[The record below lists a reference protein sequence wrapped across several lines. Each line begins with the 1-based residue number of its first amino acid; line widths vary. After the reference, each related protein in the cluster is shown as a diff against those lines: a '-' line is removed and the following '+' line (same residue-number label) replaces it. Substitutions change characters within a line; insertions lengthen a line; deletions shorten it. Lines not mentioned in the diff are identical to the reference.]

1 MNETSSATFETSK
14 STLEDLLSI
23 NIVGIEKFIEHDGYA
38 ESIPTELPCHYRFSI
53 VLRDYAT
60 NHPVSFL
67 YYPENMDE
75 SIKELRTL
83 TLIRQKSQK
92 LPVLSCLQA
101 ICGTASEANFDGI
114 YHISN
119 RTGWIR
125 DNQSWIYLTSGYGI
139 DKDGERSDC
148 RSLASNGY
156 LFYDKMRTPKD
167 TYMQI
172 LEILKQAPGE
182 LYPIFSCALLSLM
195 QPLKGTALPY
205 STPGCMISGKTQT
218 GKTEL
223 AIHVGRILT
232 DRSGNLRNT
241 FILQDSLKKYKQDYS
256 SLSDCTNILDD
267 NRKSGSYDIQNKS
280 TTVMDDIL
288 RSFYLDNHGVAL
300 PIITGEANSFYRM
313 SESWNNRLIQVFFN
327 FDAESL
333 DNRRSII
340 RSLKTENPLLFRT
353 GYCYFIQYLACN
365 MDNGAL
371 HALTRE
377 VVDEFTNSFP
387 VGDNAS
393 YRQQDNFMLSYW
405 ALKVYLTYGVSID
418 AISDDTKKALLLT
431 YIEILKNGFE
441 KQMTLSPLQY
451 TYGILLSVIKN
462 MKITCASDGERLYP
476 DHRHEYTD
484 TCYCDDSIF
493 DRTYKPKFAVAQLKD
508 YAHTIF
514 IDNRIGS
521 NGVFIE
527 DCYKIENYRNSSRKR
542 TLLVLKRNDFEA
554 AYETALSC
562 TGNFVPHAQLVPFK
576 HFIKNLKEYNVLLG
590 EPRNDSEKNRL
601 NYSLDYPCIYFN
613 KFNANISL
621 SKEKVY
627 VLSLPK
633 DLINQVLNHTLKNS
647 SPNEYGFNEHESQT
661 DWLRE
666 MKNTGRMLAY
676 LE

>member
-75 SIKELRTL
+75 SLKELRTL

-92 LPVLSCLQA
+92 LPVLSCLQT
-101 ICGTASEANFDGI
+101 ICDTASSTDFDGI

-119 RTGWIR
+119 HTGWIR
-125 DNQSWIYLTSGYGI
+125 DNHSWIYLTSGYGI
-139 DKDGERSDC
+139 DKAGERGDC

-172 LEILKQAPGE
+172 LEILNQAPGE
-182 LYPIFSCALLSLM
+182 LYPIFCCALLSLM

-223 AIHVGRILT
+223 AIHVGRIMT
-232 DRSGNLRNT
+232 DHTGNLRNT

-256 SLSDCTNILDD
+256 GLCDCTNILDD

-288 RSFYLDNHGVAL
+288 RSFYLDNLGVAL

-353 GYCYFIQYLACN
+353 GYRYFIQYLAAN

-393 YRQQDNFMLSYW
+393 YRQRDNFMLSYW
-405 ALKVYLTYGVSID
+405 ALKVYLTYGVSIP
-418 AISDDTKKALLLT
+418 AITEEKAETLLLQ
-431 YIEILKNGFE
+431 YIEILKNSFE
-441 KQMTLSPLQY
+441 KQMTFNPLQY
-451 TYGILLSVIKN
+451 TCGTLLSVLKN
-462 MKITCASDGERLYP
+462 MKITSASAGERIYP
-476 DHRHEYTD
+476 DYKNDDPYDYSYSRRRYD
-484 TCYCDDSIF
+484 TFELENYG
-493 DRTYKPKFAVAQLKD
+493 
-508 YAHTIF
+508 HTVF
-514 IDNRIGS
+514 IDNRIES

-527 DCYKIENYRNSSRKR
+527 DCYQVENYRNASRKR
-542 TLLVLKRNDFEA
+542 VLLVLKRDAFMT

-562 TGNFVPHAQLVPFK
+562 TSSFVPHTQLVPFK
-576 HFIKNLKEYNVLLG
+576 DFRKALKENKVLLG
-590 EPRNDSEKNRL
+590 EPRNDTEKNYL
-601 NYSLDYPCIYFN
+601 NYSLEYPCINLDRF
-613 KFNANISL
+613 
-621 SKEKVY
+621 SKDIYLEDESVY
-627 VLSLPK
+627 VLNLPK
-633 DLINQVLNHTLKNS
+633 DLIKPVLDLTSRESDS
-647 SPNEYGFNEHESQT
+647 SSSCSKECGRHT
-661 DWLRE
+661 DWLTKMRD
-666 MKNTGRMLAY
+666 TGRRLAY

>member
-1 MNETSSATFETSK
+1 MNETSSTTFETSK
-14 STLEDLLSI
+14 SALEDLLSI
-23 NIVGIEKFIEHDGYA
+23 NIVRIEKFLEHDGYT

-75 SIKELRTL
+75 SLKELRTL

-92 LPVLSCLQA
+92 LPVLSCLQT
-101 ICGTASEANFDGI
+101 ICDTASSTDFDGI
-114 YHISN
+114 YHISK

-167 TYMQI
+167 TYIQI
-172 LEILKQAPGE
+172 LEILNQAPGE
-182 LYPIFSCALLSLM
+182 LYPIFCCTLLSLM
-195 QPLKGTALPY
+195 QPLKDASLSY
-205 STPGCMISGKTQT
+205 STPGCMISGKSQT

-232 DRSGNLRNT
+232 DQTGNLRNT
-241 FILQDSLKKYKQDYS
+241 FILQDSLKKYKQNYS
-256 SLSDCTNILDD
+256 TLSDCTNILDD
-267 NRKSGSYDIQNKS
+267 NRKSGSYDIQNKN
-280 TTVMDDIL
+280 TTVLDDIL
-288 RSFYLDNHGVAL
+288 RSFYLDNHGEAL

-327 FDAESL
+327 FNAESL

-353 GYCYFIQYLACN
+353 GYRYYIQYLAAN
-365 MDNGAL
+365 MDNGEL

-377 VVDEFTNSFP
+377 VVDEFTNLFP
-387 VGDNAS
+387 VGDNSS
-393 YRQQDNFMLSYW
+393 YRQRDNFMLSYW

-418 AISDDTKKALLLT
+418 AISDDIKRALLLM
-431 YIEILKNGFE
+431 YIEILKSGFE

-462 MKITCASDGERLYP
+462 MKITCASGGERIYP
-476 DHRHEYTD
+476 DRRHESTG

-493 DRTYKPKFAVAQLKD
+493 DYHYKPKFAITQLKD

-514 IDNRIGS
+514 IDNRIGA
-521 NGVFIE
+521 NGVLIE
-527 DCYKIENYRNSSRKR
+527 DCYKIENYRSSSRKR
-542 TLLVLKRNDFEA
+542 ILLVLKRDDFES
-554 AYETALSC
+554 AYDTSLSC
-562 TGNFVPHAQLVPFK
+562 TSNFVPHAQLVPFK
-576 HFIKNLKEYNVLLG
+576 HFLKNLKEYNVLLG

-601 NYSLDYPCIYFN
+601 NYSLDYPCIF
-613 KFNANISL
+613 FDRISSNISL
-621 SKEKVY
+621 SYEKVY

-633 DLINQVLNHTLKNS
+633 DLISQVLNHISEDTA
-647 SPNEYGFNEHESQT
+647 PNEYGFDERESRT